1 MLPSDLLIHRYNGEE
16 IIPKKLELSSKM
28 LGLASEII
36 ELFAGCQGEKRAEL
50 DDRLLAL
57 EGEATNYRV
66 KRGLAHLLTNGFCE
80 FETISP
86 LDPPLLRER
95 AFALSAKHVPSLRTT
110 ESLLSGLAA
119 ILSEELAKDIHIT
132 QVKEGLYAD
141 LRENAILT
149 SFDAPSAEAL
159 LHRYNLSQ
167 VQGILYRAK
176 EIVITAHRN
185 VPGEYKQLFRYL
197 KLFGLMAYI
206 EGDVDHG
213 FSITID
219 GPASLFGSS
228 TRYGTD
234 IAKFLPALLNVTKWD
249 MQANLIPRQL
259 YDGTP
264 AAANFNI
271 NSECG
276 LVSHY
281 KKAKEYDSMIEEA
294 FAKRWQST
302 KTDWILEREV
312 ELLPIPGSVMVP
324 DFRFVHP
331 DGRDFVFEIVGYWR
345 PEYLK
350 KKFAQ
355 VAKSGINNMI
365 LAISNRLNLEKAGVK
380 VENVMADIVWF
391 KEKILPKDVL
401 AILN

>member
-16 IIPKKLELSSKM
+16 IIPKKLELSPKM
-28 LGLASEII
+28 VDLASEII
-36 ELFAGCQGEKRAEL
+36 DLFAGCQGEKRAEL

-95 AFALSAKHVPSLRTT
+95 AFALSAKHVPSLTTT

-119 ILSEELAKDIHIT
+119 TLSEELAKDIHIT
-132 QVKEGLYAD
+132 QVREGLYAD

-159 LHRYNLSQ
+159 IHRYNLSQ

-185 VPGEYKQLFRYL
+185 VPSEYKQLFRYL

-228 TRYGTD
+228 SRYGTD
-234 IAKFLPALLNVTKWD
+234 IAKFLPALLNVSKWD

-264 AAANFNI
+264 AAASFSL

-294 FAKRWQST
+294 FAKRWEST

-380 VENVMADIVWF
+380 VENVMADIIWF

>member
-16 IIPKKLELSSKM
+16 IIPKKLELNSKM
-28 LGLASEII
+28 LDLASEII
-36 ELFAGCQGEKRAEL
+36 DLFAACQGEKRAEL
-50 DDRLLAL
+50 DQRLLAL

-66 KRGLAHLLTNGFCE
+66 KRGLAHLLSNGFCE

-95 AFALSAKHVPSLRTT
+95 AFSLSANHVPSLSAT

-132 QVKEGLYAD
+132 QVREGLYAD

-149 SFDAPSAEAL
+149 SFDTPSAEAL
-159 LHRYNLSQ
+159 IHRYNLSQ

-264 AAANFNI
+264 AAANFSI

-391 KEKILPKDVL
+391 KEKIIPKDVL